1 MKGNVF
7 ILCICSIILSVI
19 ALVIAIIAFWSSC
32 NWNYDNGNAIMSTF
46 SILVTIL
53 VGAIT
58 ILIAWQVYNHYVAKE
73 EVKNMIEEEAKTLA
87 EDIGLLIDS
96 NTKAEDDT
104 CHIITNTPS
113 YDMVDAHIC
122 ALDIAKKCKI
132 DVLKNNAI
140 DYAMQRFHQLYI
152 ECETKDTQM
161 SILKGKRKEY
171 EYICSGIEHKYIEEL
186 KDYLGK
192 AIEKEE

>member
-73 EVKNMIEEEAKTLA
+73 EVKNMIEEEAKTL
-87 EDIGLLIDS
+87 S
-96 NTKAEDDT
+96 
-104 CHIITNTPS
+104 
-113 YDMVDAHIC
+113 
-122 ALDIAKKCKI
+122 KKK
-132 DVLKNNAI
+132 
-140 DYAMQRFHQLYI
+140 Q
-152 ECETKDTQM
+152 
-161 SILKGKRKEY
+161 
-171 EYICSGIEHKYIEEL
+171 
-186 KDYLGK
+186 
-192 AIEKEE
+192 